1 MEGSILKEI
10 RILLVEDDPFWQKRL
25 QTDLN
30 MEDDMEVVGVA
41 ASREQ
46 AKAAA
51 GSAAFDIVLLD
62 INLSRNQLDGLDVA
76 RDFLKNKQVQTKVIM
91 LTSLTDRD
99 VIIKSFQ
106 NGAVN
111 FINKS
116 SYADIVRTVRDVY
129 HGIISIHPDASLELI
144 KEVQLSILTP
154 VEREVYHLKQ
164 KGFTREQI
172 ANKLFKSINTIKTQ
186 IRSIKNKLND
196 EEERE

>member
-1 MEGSILKEI
+1 MKSIRL
-10 RILLVEDDPFWQKRL
+10 LLVEDDPFWQKRL
-25 QTDLN
+25 QEDLN
-30 MEDDMEVVGVA
+30 LEPDMEVVKVA

-46 AKAAA
+46 ANQAAKTVQ
-51 GSAAFDIVLLD
+51 FDVVLLD
-62 INLSRNQLDGLDVA
+62 INLSGNNLDGLDVA
-76 RDFLKNKQVQTKVIM
+76 RDFLKNKEVQSKVIM
-91 LTSLTDRD
+91 LTSLTDRE

-111 FINKS
+111 FINKA
-116 SYADIVRTVRDVY
+116 SYGDIVRTVRDVY

-164 KGFTREQI
+164 KGYTREQI

-186 IRSIKNKLND
+186 IRSIKHKLNGD
-196 EEERE
+196 EERE

>member
-1 MEGSILKEI
+1 MEVSVVKTI

-25 QTDLN
+25 QEDLN
-30 MEDDMEVVGVA
+30 MEPDMEVVMVA
-41 ASREQ
+41 ATREQ
-46 AKAAA
+46 ANE
-51 GSAAFDIVLLD
+51 SAKSTVFDIVLLD
-62 INLSRNQLDGLDVA
+62 INLSFNKLDGLDVA
-76 RDFLKNKQVQTKVIM
+76 RDFLKNKDVQSKVIM
-91 LTSLTDRD
+91 LTSLTDRE

-116 SYADIVRTVRDVY
+116 SYGDIVRTVRDVFN
-129 HGIISIHPDASLELI
+129 GIISIHPDASLELI

-164 KGFTREQI
+164 KGLTREQI

-186 IRSIKNKLND
+186 IRSIRNKLSD
-196 EEERE
+196 EEEKD